1 MNEQQKHLI
10 ALVNDELTSF
20 APITLEQMKEVKLMN
35 RIDAKYF
42 IPLAQLVDLLHLAAP
57 LYYAQAK
64 GTEMMAT
71 YHTTYLDTD
80 DHQMY
85 INHQNGRQV
94 REKIRVR
101 TYIDTNDTFL
111 EVKNKNNHG
120 RTSKNRILVPSL
132 EALVGG
138 QLGLQETNV
147 MDDAEWYE
155 KHPLKDKKVIY
166 DSPADFL
173 SRKSWFQLSELHPHI
188 YNHFQRITLVNHG
201 MTERLTID
209 TGIQFHNFET
219 LHDYDMSNIAIV
231 ELKRDGRTPS
241 PMLDIFRQLRIHP
254 GGFSKYCIGCALTNP
269 ELKQN
274 NFKEKIY
281 KIQKM

>member
-10 ALVNDELTSF
+10 GLVNDELRGFS
-20 APITLEQMKEVKLMN
+20 PITLEEMKVVKLMN

-42 IPLAQLVDLLHLAAP
+42 IPLAQLIDLLHLAAP
-57 LYYAQAK
+57 QYYAQAK
-64 GTEMMAT
+64 GDEMMAT

-85 INHQNGRQV
+85 INHQNGHKV

-101 TYIDTNDTFL
+101 TYVDTNDTFL

-120 RTSKNRILVPSL
+120 RTSKNRVLVPSL
-132 EALVGG
+132 ETLVGG
-138 QLGLQETNV
+138 QYGLSVSDTAA
-147 MDDAEWYE
+147 DAEWFRE
-155 KHPLKDKKVIY
+155 HPLKDKKIVF

-173 SRKSWFQLSELHPHI
+173 RRKSWYELTELHPHI

-209 TGIQFHNFET
+209 TGIRFHNFET
-219 LHDYDMSNIAIV
+219 LQDYDMSNIAIV

-254 GGFSKYCIGCALTNP
+254 GGFSKYCIGCALTNSH
-269 ELKQN
+269 LKQN
-274 NFKEKIY
+274 NFKEKIH